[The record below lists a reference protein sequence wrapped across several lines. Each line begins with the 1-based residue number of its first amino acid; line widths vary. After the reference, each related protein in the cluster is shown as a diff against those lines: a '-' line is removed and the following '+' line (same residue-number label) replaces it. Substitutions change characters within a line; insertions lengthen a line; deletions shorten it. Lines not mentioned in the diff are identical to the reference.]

1 MLREKKKKNVN
12 KVAIFFKVSFLLA
25 TILIEENLV
34 CHLSDNVSNS
44 VTSVVLESNKIS
56 GSSLKSLLI

>member
-1 MLREKKKKNVN
+1 MLREKKINVN